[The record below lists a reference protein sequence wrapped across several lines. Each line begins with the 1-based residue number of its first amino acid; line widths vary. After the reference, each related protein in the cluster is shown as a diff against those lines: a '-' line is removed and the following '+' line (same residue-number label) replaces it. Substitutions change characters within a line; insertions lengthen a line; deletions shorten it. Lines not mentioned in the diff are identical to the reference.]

1 MNEEGM
7 NLERELTLTLGKV
20 KIIMEKRKQRVDELT
35 KEIEEIESSNSQLEE
50 MVNQMLRDF

>member
-7 NLERELTLTLGKV
+7 NLEQELTLTLGKV
-20 KIIMEKRKQRVDELT
+20 KIIMEKRKQRVDELN
-35 KEIEEIESSNSQLEE
+35 KEIEEIESSNLQLEE

>member
-7 NLERELTLTLGKV
+7 NLEQELTLTLGKV
-20 KIIMEKRKQRVDELT
+20 KIIMEKRKQRVDELN

>member
-7 NLERELTLTLGKV
+7 NLEQELTLILGKV
-20 KIIMEKRKQRVDELT
+20 KIIMEKRKQRVDELN
-35 KEIEEIESSNSQLEE
+35 KEIEEIESSNAQLEE

>member
-35 KEIEEIESSNSQLEE
+35 KEIEEIESSNAQLEE